1 MFSSKYPFSG
11 LDSLVFSSFNERE
24 ASLPPP
30 LPPTMGHFRKS
41 SYAYL
46 LFKNG
51 TILITITST
60 TSIHKGKATT
70 ATINAKKN
78 IYIIFACYV
87 QRVRYL
93 RF

>member
-1 MFSSKYPFSG
+1 
-11 LDSLVFSSFNERE
+11 
-24 ASLPPP
+24 
-30 LPPTMGHFRKS
+30 MGHFRES
-41 SYAYL
+41 PYAYL
-46 LFKNG
+46 LFKHC
-51 TILITITST
+51 TILTTITFT

-78 IYIIFACYV
+78 IYIIFACYI